1 MKGRMSSSSFWHWFG
16 HELTQFFFL
25 SLLMCIITLA
35 SIIHGPKVNTNLT
48 DIYQTQ
54 TQSRNYHMLWGG
66 IA

>member
-1 MKGRMSSSSFWHWFG
+1 
-16 HELTQFFFL
+16 
-25 SLLMCIITLA
+25 MCMITLA